1 MNQKSISILFY
12 LERNKKNKKG
22 SCPIKCRITYL
33 GKRKEFATGEFV
45 SPEHWVSKK
54 QKARPIKPQN
64 KYVNIQLE
72 IIVSNV
78 KKEFMQLQLKNKDF
92 TVQDIFDAYFKVSE
106 KQRESYLI
114 DYFQQYLKKQQR
126 LIGIDLHKG
135 TWKKFEYTCQLAADF
150 IWWKYRKKDLPMKQ
164 LKLHFLSDFEYYL
177 KTERGQ
183 RQITVNKYIQRF
195 RKPIR
200 IALAEGYL
208 PRDPFALHKPGRVKK
223 EVVFLTQEELS
234 LLENYTFSQHRL
246 ELVKNLFIFCC
257 YTGLAYKEMANLQ
270 PAHIQIGFDGNKWIK
285 MMRGK
290 TGKIVSVPLLPKAE
304 GILGFYRSDS
314 EYLLPRMSNQK
325 INSYLKETADILG
338 IEKRITHHT
347 ARKTFASTV
356 LLNNDVPME
365 IVSELLGHSSIKITQ
380 EYYGK
385 IVQRRVSEEM
395 ERIARKI
402 SRGEA

>member
-1 MNQKSISILFY
+1 MNQKSLSILFY
-12 LERNKKNKKG
+12 LQKVRTNQSG
-22 SCPIKCRITYL
+22 ACPIRCRITYL

-45 SPEHWVSKK
+45 TSLEWNSKK
-54 QKARPIKPQN
+54 QKASLKRHQN
-64 KYVNIQLE
+64 EYVNLQLE
-72 IIVSNV
+72 IITSNL

-106 KQRESYLI
+106 KQKEAYVI
-114 DYFQQYLKKQQR
+114 DYFQQYLKKQQK
-126 LIGIDLHKG
+126 LIGIDLQKG
-135 TWKKFEYTCQLAADF
+135 TWQKFHYTCQLTADF
-150 IWWKYRKKDLPMKQ
+150 IWWKFRKKDMPMKE
-164 LKLHFLSDFEYYL
+164 LKPLFLTDFEYYL

-183 RQITVNKYIQRF
+183 RQITVNKYIQRL

-200 IALAEGYL
+200 TALAEGYL
-208 PRDPFALHKPGRVKK
+208 SRDPFALHKPGRIKK
-223 EVVFLTQEELS
+223 EVIFLNSEELN
-234 LLENYTFSQHRL
+234 LLENYSFKQQRL

-257 YTGLAYKEMANLQ
+257 YTGLAYKEMANLK
-270 PAHIQIGFDGNKWIK
+270 PEHVQIGFDGNKWIK
-285 MMRGK
+285 MTRGK
-290 TGKIVSVPLLPKAE
+290 TGGLVSVPLLPKAE
-304 GILGFYRSDS
+304 KIIQFYNSKT

-325 INSYLKETADILG
+325 INSYLKEIADILG

-365 IVSELLGHSSIKITQ
+365 IVSELLGHSNIKITQ

-395 ERIARKI
+395 SRISKKFN
-402 SRGEA
+402 